1 MTAAMISR
9 MDRSF
14 VELNIIMIGN
24 KLRNVQE
31 RPHPGFGRGSDFIGT
46 VEL

>member
-1 MTAAMISR
+1 MAVAMISR
-9 MDRSF
+9 MDQSF

-31 RPHPGFGRGSDFIGT
+31 RPHLGFGQGSDFIGT

>member
-1 MTAAMISR
+1 MISR

-14 VELNIIMIGN
+14 VELNMKMIGN
-24 KLRNVQE
+24 KLVNVQE